1 MEKGAGSA
9 HPEASLADICRIPK
23 IQSMKHTISSTEL
36 ARRLGDVLGRV
47 RYLGDTFVIER
58 NGDPVARLGPLPGAS
73 PVTLR
78 EALRAWTE
86 AGPPDPDFADAL
98 EQVGGA
104 DRPPE
109 DPWGS

>member
-1 MEKGAGSA
+1 
-9 HPEASLADICRIPK
+9 
-23 IQSMKHTISSTEL
+23 MKHTISSTDL

-58 NGDPVARLGPLPGAS
+58 NGDAVARLEPVTGAS
-73 PVTLR
+73 PVTVS

-86 AGPPDPDFADAL
+86 AGAPDAELAVAL
-98 EQVGGA
+98 ERIGAA

-109 DPWGS
+109 GAWGS